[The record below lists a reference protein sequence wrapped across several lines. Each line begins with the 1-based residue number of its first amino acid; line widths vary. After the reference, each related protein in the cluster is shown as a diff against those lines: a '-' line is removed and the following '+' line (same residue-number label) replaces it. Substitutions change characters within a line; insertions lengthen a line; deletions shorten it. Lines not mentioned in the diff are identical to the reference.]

1 MASPDLTNI
10 GPVGPY
16 GPTAF
21 PPEPIIGPPLP
32 PETSVEAPEL
42 VAKSIPAG
50 QISVLNPE
58 GLPGTL
64 PIDWF
69 LKEGVKKGYK
79 LPASGSDIPDAVDF
93 TSDNEIKVIRKSDGL
108 PGSVPLDWYLENK
121 NGRNYIPA
129 SKADTASLQSHNEKI
144 RDYEKFINNPVQYK
158 IDSDL
163 NVVPRDSSLGIL
175 DAAKQGDEERTAG
188 LSRLTDENGNYK
200 MITPSGDNI
209 FVPQDQVMSLL
220 TSGADFK
227 FADPNFQALYDAQI
241 RNIEKKGTGEAASVI
256 SGVAKSIPFVSS
268 LQKSDVFE
276 DNSPDEL
283 AANLAGTYLKDTKYQ
298 KAELYG
304 EIGGTVAQI
313 LSPTGIFGEV
323 KAAQAA
329 KAGLVAKLAPE
340 GAGVLRTLGVK
351 SLGSAVEGAIIAS
364 PQAISQAIIKENPMA
379 AAESI
384 GVGAGIGL
392 ALFGGGQL
400 VRGAGSLLKK
410 GSEAIKDTLI
420 PTSLKGAGVLPQTI
434 EELERLP
441 AGAFPEG
448 GKKYFSDLLKMEKLS
463 RKSGNDDLINTAK
476 KIAEGDDDVV
486 QLLDKLDQSAYQ
498 SNKTYPLSSADLVNK
513 IKSAN
518 QHLLQSS
525 FQGEKAAQ
533 LIEEQAQ
540 KLVKMSEKGSLSLTD
555 VHQFAKS
562 IGRKIDWSDVKKM
575 DRAQLET
582 QIYRNIWST
591 SLNEMKKIG
600 TEVSTAS
607 KNAELINLMARESF
621 LMNASQDII
630 GQSLVGVKPEFN
642 TLVKTFTDL
651 ISNKSA
657 AAIGGAVGYGIP
669 GAVVGQAIGS
679 VANTIVGGVEDAL
692 AKHWSKNPASKLG
705 KWFMTNK
712 ATQGIGN
719 FLAIDAVASMD
730 STIKQ
735 IAPVIQQLSGP
746 VKVGSI
752 KLPLVFTGAENPI
765 KEILGDQVNGLSKAQ
780 QIRKLSSSLSEA
792 VSNPTAFNE
801 RFQLYI
807 APLFKDHPELTNQL
821 YLDYQKKIQV
831 LNDIV
836 NAYNIKQPQAFQGKE
851 KLYQPTPSQEQEM
864 QGLLRVALNP
874 YALLQAVQNGRVST
888 KQVEI
893 VNQLNPAILA
903 KMREAILVE
912 AYSGKVKLPY
922 QQRVALSV
930 LMGAPMDP
938 SLKNGA
944 AMQAIYGQPAQQPTG
959 QPPKKQGNSKPI
971 KPSAVANYTQSQRI
985 SGL

>member
-1 MASPDLTNI
+1 MKTSDLLDPTYLTEDATQNPEVDKINVISPD
-10 GPVGPY
+10 GEMG
-16 GPTAF
+16 
-21 PPEPIIGPPLP
+21 
-32 PETSVEAPEL
+32 SVNL
-42 VAKSIPAG
+42 
-50 QISVLNPE
+50 
-58 GLPGTL
+58 
-64 PIDWF
+64 DWF
-69 LKEGVKKGYK
+69 LTKGAQSGFTLPQDKSWQQDLEGTDKV
-79 LPASGSDIPDAVDF
+79 
-93 TSDNEIKVIRKSDGL
+93 KVIKRSDGQ
-108 PGSVPLDWYLENK
+108 PGTVNINWFLSNPEAKKEFV
-121 NGRNYIPA
+121 
-129 SKADTASLQSHNEKI
+129 LQSKYNPQFEEKVQQDLSDLQKDKGLFSNVEDLDVSK
-144 RDYEKFINNPVQYK
+144 RHSYDELYDNQGNFKLLDLNNNPIRV
-158 IDSDL
+158 
-163 NVVPRDSSLGIL
+163 SSKYVSGLL
-175 DAAKQGDEERTAG
+175 SAG
-188 LSRLTDENGNYK
+188 FKFEDENAQSLFEAYERK
-200 MITPSGDNI
+200 R
-209 FVPQDQVMSLL
+209 QDGLGKTAMDTL
-220 TSGADFK
+220 
-227 FADPNFQALYDAQI
+227 
-241 RNIEKKGTGEAASVI
+241 
-256 SGVAKSIPFVSS
+256 SGVAQS
-268 LQKSDVFE
+268 LPLVKQGLE
-276 DNSPDEL
+276 
-283 AANLAGTYLKDTKYQ
+283 AAYLKPDANILHQ
-298 KAELYG
+298 MDLIDR
-304 EIGGTVAQI
+304 EIQDVDSDAFKVGQVLGTVAQI
-313 LSPTGIFGEV
+313 ASPTGIFGEV

-400 VRGAGSLLKK
+400 IRGAGSLLKK
-410 GSEAIKDTLI
+410 GSEVIKDTLI
-420 PTSLKGAGVLPQTI
+420 PTSLKGAGVSPQTI

-463 RKSGNDDLINTAK
+463 RKSSNDDLINTAK

-486 QLLDKLDQSAYQ
+486 QLLEKLDESAYQ
-498 SNKTYPLSSADLVNK
+498 ANKTYPLSSGELVSK

-540 KLVKMSEKGSLSLTD
+540 KLVKMSENGTLSLSD
-555 VHQFAKS
+555 AHQFVKS
-562 IGRKIDWSDVKKM
+562 IGRKIDWADVKKM

-591 SLNEMKKIG
+591 SLDEIKKIG

-607 KNAELINLMARESF
+607 KNAELISLMARERF
-621 LMNASQDII
+621 LMNSSQDII
-630 GQSLVGVKPEFN
+630 GQSLVGVKPEFH

-651 ISNKSA
+651 ITNRTTGALAGA
-657 AAIGGAVGYGIP
+657 AGGGIP
-669 GAVVGQAIGS
+669 GAVIGQAIGS
-679 VANTIVGGVEDAL
+679 AANTIVGGVEDAL
-692 AKHWSKNPASKLG
+692 ARSWSKNPASKLG

-746 VKVGSI
+746 TKTASI

-765 KEILGDQVNGLSKAQ
+765 KEILGDQVNGLSKPQ

-851 KLYQPTPSQEQEM
+851 KPYQPTPSQEQEM

-944 AMQAIYGQPAQQPTG
+944 AMQAIYGQPMQQANG
-959 QPPKKQGNSKPI
+959 QPPKKQGNNKPL
-971 KPSAVANYTQSQRI
+971 KPSKIATYTASQRI